1 MGCFAAYQVN
11 HLVVELDAKDLAASR
26 ICDCVLIARA
36 QVVVATDNCELWQDL
51 KR

>member
-11 HLVVELDAKDLAASR
+11 HLVVELDAKDPTASR
-26 ICDCVLIARA
+26 ICDCILVARA
-36 QVVVATDNCELWQDL
+36 QVVVAFENRELRQDL

>member
-1 MGCFAAYQVN
+1 MSCFAANQVN

-26 ICDCVLIARA
+26 ICDCVLVARA
-36 QVVVATDNCELWQDL
+36 QVVVTIDNRELRQDL